1 MAQNKAADRRF
12 SDTHSFSD
20 VAMSPTKIGDAIG
33 ILTGGGAVY
42 SYHYDKA
49 IKNKSTDQQAKDIAI
64 REFNKYMDR
73 WQQSGNPKDL
83 STVQR
88 SGTLGRFVTM
98 FQNAIF
104 GLWRQGTTGSRNLFA
119 GRGSATSNI
128 KRIAVAHALLPML
141 FYFFGNMFRYSK
153 DMFYEPLYSLIGGIP
168 ELKDFVEFL
177 QGKFYQQDFQ
187 VNPAFETA
195 NTARRSIGLTA
206 KYISEGQLTTKQRLK
221 LLDLTAQTVTNIAGV
236 PYSGIKS
243 VVKGNIDANRDKNN
257 LVHPL
262 RILGYSK
269 WNDNKGER
277 DQTRIL
283 NNAIDNQIGV
293 KKFIEELET
302 YYIGQDESL
311 SKQSKTKYKKKYLI
325 YTNSKLMEKGKLVES
340 LLKAR
345 NNDQRASLLYE
356 FYQENPDK
364 CLEFIR
370 TGKNTLIMSD
380 TIKKFNKLRKRN

>member
-1 MAQNKAADRRF
+1 
-12 SDTHSFSD
+12 
-20 VAMSPTKIGDAIG
+20 
-33 ILTGGGAVY
+33 
-42 SYHYDKA
+42 
-49 IKNKSTDQQAKDIAI
+49 
-64 REFNKYMDR
+64 
-73 WQQSGNPKDL
+73 
-83 STVQR
+83 
-88 SGTLGRFVTM
+88 
-98 FQNAIF
+98 
-104 GLWRQGTTGSRNLFA
+104 
-119 GRGSATSNI
+119 
-128 KRIAVAHALLPML
+128 
-141 FYFFGNMFRYSK
+141 MFRYSK

-262 RILGYSK
+262 RRLGYSK